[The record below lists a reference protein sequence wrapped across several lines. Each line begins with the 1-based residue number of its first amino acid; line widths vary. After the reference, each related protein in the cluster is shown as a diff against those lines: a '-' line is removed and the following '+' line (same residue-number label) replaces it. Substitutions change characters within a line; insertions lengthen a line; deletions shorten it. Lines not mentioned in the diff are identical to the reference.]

1 MLWSVL
7 MDSATLTARLDAG
20 CTRFL
25 PHRTAGFNAASALA
39 RIAALI
45 DYRTFSRGCH
55 VDPRQCPIA

>member
-39 RIAALI
+39 RIAAL
-45 DYRTFSRGCH
+45 
-55 VDPRQCPIA
+55 